1 MTLEGE
7 EPRRE
12 AGRHVPGTTPAPCA
26 AASTFSLVP
35 AAYGR
40 LFAAGGRL
48 SHSFVRLTSAVCTH
62 AHSVACGGKAVV

>member
-1 MTLEGE
+1 MTLGGK

-26 AASTFSLVP
+26 AAAASAPVP

-40 LFAAGGRL
+40 LFAAGGRSL
-48 SHSFVRLTSAVCTH
+48 YV
-62 AHSVACGGKAVV
+62 